1 MRFAFLIALTMIAF
15 AANSVLN
22 RLALAETSMSAIDFA
37 MYRVAFGALTLFV
50 LLALRKGLN
59 EGRFSWASSLGLIAY
74 MLGFSIAYQS
84 IGAGLG
90 ALILFGVVQLTM
102 FGGALALGER
112 PAPAAYLGAAL
123 GLCGL
128 GFVLWPAG
136 GVLEFTPVSII
147 AMVIAGIGW
156 GVFSLAGRGAAA
168 PLATT
173 FRAFLVTLPAVVILA
188 LWQGLS
194 VPDPV
199 GLAYAALSG
208 AIMSGLGY
216 AMWYYIL
223 PQIQASSAAL
233 AQLTVPL
240 IAMGGGVLFLDEAVG
255 WKFVA
260 GSILVLSGVLLP
272 ILTRKL
278 EA

>member
-1 MRFAFLIALTMIAF
+1 MKLPVLIALTMIAF

-22 RLALAETSMSAIDFA
+22 RLALAETSMTAIDFA
-37 MYRVAFGALTLFV
+37 FYRVAFGALTLFV
-50 LLALRKGLN
+50 LLASRSQLT
-59 EGRFSWASSLGLIAY
+59 EGQFSWASSLGLIAY

-90 ALILFGVVQLTM
+90 ALLLFGVVQLTM
-102 FGGALALGER
+102 FGGAMVLGER
-112 PAPAAYLGAAL
+112 PKIAAFVGAGL
-123 GLCGL
+123 GLSGL
-128 GFVLWPAG
+128 VFVLWPTSGA
-136 GVLEFTPVSII
+136 LEFTTTSII
-147 AMVIAGIGW
+147 AMICAGIGW

-173 FRAFLVTLPAVVILA
+173 FRAFLVTLPAVFALA
-188 LWQGLS
+188 IWQGITM
-194 VPDPV
+194 PDPT

-216 AMWYYIL
+216 AMWYYVL
-223 PQIQASSAAL
+223 PQIQATTAAL

-240 IAMGGGVLFLDEAVG
+240 IAMGGGVVFLGEAVG
-255 WKFVA
+255 WKFVI

-272 ILTRKL
+272 ILIRK
-278 EA
+278 